1 MNDLHY
7 DGRILLIY
15 LAVKYKGDFQKVL
28 SALIMKD
35 IDVPYEEAMKVFK
48 SLPCQVITYL
58 DYDYPKKL
66 KQVYRPP
73 LVLFYYGDISLLE
86 KQNIAVVGSRK
97 YSDYG
102 KECTEKVVSSIIK
115 GRVLV
120 SGLAKGI
127 DSIAHQCAIDSGGK
141 TIAVLGS
148 GIDYCYPSENQKLYE
163 EIKKNHLLISEYP
176 FNSAPDKD
184 HFPMRNRII
193 AGLADAMYIPQINS
207 YASGTMISINLA
219 LSLGKEIY
227 VAPQPIDSGTI
238 NNQLL
243 NEGASV
249 VSSISQML
257 TDLGWAEK

>member
-15 LAVKYKGDFQKVL
+15 LAVKYKGDFEKVL

-141 TIAVLGS
+141 IYLTCMGWQSITQYAISPAALCNTFKQS
-148 GIDYCYPSENQKLYE
+148 SI
-163 EIKKNHLLISEYP
+163 EIQAINHLDPCNQP
-176 FNSAPDKD
+176 FRSK
-184 HFPMRNRII
+184 
-193 AGLADAMYIPQINS
+193 Q
-207 YASGTMISINLA
+207 
-219 LSLGKEIY
+219 
-227 VAPQPIDSGTI
+227 
-238 NNQLL
+238 
-243 NEGASV
+243 
-249 VSSISQML
+249 SSI
-257 TDLGWAEK
+257 